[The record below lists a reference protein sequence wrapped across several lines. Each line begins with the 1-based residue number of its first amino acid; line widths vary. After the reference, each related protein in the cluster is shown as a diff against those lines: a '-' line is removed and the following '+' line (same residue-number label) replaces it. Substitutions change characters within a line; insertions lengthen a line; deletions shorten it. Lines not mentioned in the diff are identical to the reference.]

1 MDFGSKSHDTS
12 LLLTGH
18 KIGGVSYCAHQNGV
32 CNANWGASY
41 VFVGNYHIFLAA
53 MVSVHTLGHG
63 LGVSHDYSGCVCFRR
78 RNCVMVPTPG
88 LLDTFSNCSYNRLH
102 IKLTHW
108 DPCLSAPNV
117 PYDNFPYVAPRCG
130 DKIINQKE
138 ERDCGSL
145 KECADNKCCENNC
158 SLSLGSECSQGDCCD
173 NCKYA
178 QPGKICRNMHG
189 ICDLPEYC
197 VGNAED
203 CPNDFYIQD
212 GTPCSALAVCVRG
225 NCSDRDMQCQSPF
238 GYQIKDSSPAC
249 YQKLNVIGDRCGNC
263 GVRLTRGGGTPVKC
277 EEDDVFCGL
286 LHCSNVHQI
295 SGGGDHTTFH
305 HVIVQDVKQER
316 CFGYDAH
323 HGTNLPE
330 IGLVVEGA
338 TCSSGRYCLKQ
349 NCTYYQDMK
358 FDCDVQTC
366 SFRGVCNNNKHCH
379 CQ

>member
-1 MDFGSKSHDTS
+1 M
-12 LLLTGH
+12 LT
-18 KIGGVSYCAHQNGV
+18 ISVVRTTVPSPLAVSAAKEIAV
-32 CNANWGASY
+32 ITANTLNLERFAETCM
-41 VFVGNYHIFLAA
+41 VFVIYQNT
-53 MVSVHTLGHG
+53 VSGMQKTVH
-63 LGVSHDYSGCVCFRR
+63 
-78 RNCVMVPTPG
+78 
-88 LLDTFSNCSYNRLH
+88 
-102 IKLTHW
+102 
-108 DPCLSAPNV
+108 
-117 PYDNFPYVAPRCG
+117 
-130 DKIINQKE
+130 
-138 ERDCGSL
+138 
-145 KECADNKCCENNC
+145 AD
-158 SLSLGSECSQGDCCD
+158 
-173 NCKYA
+173 
-178 QPGKICRNMHG
+178 
-189 ICDLPEYC
+189 
-197 VGNAED
+197 
-203 CPNDFYIQD
+203 DFYIQD

-249 YQKLNVIGDRCGNC
+249 YQKLNVIVDRCGNC